1 MIGIKETGEYTW
13 LELNMTAEYT
23 ETSGAAYLDMPDLGA
38 DSEHTPGGRLTKAR
52 LARGLSALEIAQQ
65 LGLDEETVL
74 EWEADRSEPLAHLQI
89 RLAGLLGVQPA
100 WLIEGR
106 GDLPA
111 TVSEQVDIAACQA
124 EIAELRRQLVLANQQ
139 LDKLAGLLQAG

>member
-1 MIGIKETGEYTW
+1 
-13 LELNMTAEYT
+13 MTADYHDM
-23 ETSGAAYLDMPDLGA
+23 SGGNFAEMPDLGA

-52 LARGLSALEIAQQ
+52 LARDLSALEIAQQ
-65 LGLDEETVL
+65 LGLDEETIL

-106 GDLPA
+106 GDLPE
-111 TVSEQVDIAACQA
+111 TVSAQVDIAACQA
-124 EIAELRRQLVLANQQ
+124 EIAELRRQLQLANQQ

>member
-1 MIGIKETGEYTW
+1 
-13 LELNMTAEYT
+13 MTADYHDM
-23 ETSGAAYLDMPDLGA
+23 SGENFAEMPDLGA

-52 LARGLSALEIAQQ
+52 LARDLSALEIAQQ
-65 LGLDEETVL
+65 LGLDEETIL

-106 GDLPA
+106 GDLPE
-111 TVSEQVDIAACQA
+111 TVSAQVDIAACQA
-124 EIAELRRQLVLANQQ
+124 EIAELRRQLQLANQQ

>member
-1 MIGIKETGEYTW
+1 
-13 LELNMTAEYT
+13 MTADYHDM
-23 ETSGAAYLDMPDLGA
+23 SGENFAEIPDLGA

-52 LARGLSALEIAQQ
+52 LARDLSALEIAQQ
-65 LGLDEETVL
+65 LGLDEETIL

-106 GDLPA
+106 GDLPE
-111 TVSEQVDIAACQA
+111 TVSAQVDIAACQA
-124 EIAELRRQLVLANQQ
+124 EIAELRRQLQLANQQ